1 MRYRLGIMVA
11 LAGWAPPLHAQVG
24 LASAGSTLALSA
36 SKAASVGISLRDVGG
51 SGREDLTR
59 VPIAT
64 RWELDPARTGAV
76 ALVAFMP
83 RAARAEARVASGG
96 AKRFARFEGTD
107 ATVVFV
113 QRVSPLSPIG
123 RRMDELTLR
132 SDAVG
137 ALDLRVITQ

>member
-1 MRYRLGIMVA
+1 MRYRLGIMAA
-11 LAGWAPPLHAQVG
+11 LAGWAPPLRAQVG

-36 SKAASVGISLRDVGG
+36 SKAASVGVSLPDVGIG
-51 SGREDLTR
+51 GDDLTR

-64 RWELDPARTGAV
+64 RWELDPARTGTV
-76 ALVAFMP
+76 TLVAFVP
-83 RAARAEARVASGG
+83 RAARSEPWVARGG

-107 ATVVFV
+107 ASVVFV

-123 RRMDELTLR
+123 RRIDELTLR

>member
-1 MRYRLGIMVA
+1 MAA
-11 LAGWAPPLHAQVG
+11 LAGWAPPLRAQVG

-36 SKAASVGISLRDVGG
+36 SKAASVGVSLPDVGIG
-51 SGREDLTR
+51 GRDDLTR

-64 RWELDPARTGAV
+64 RWELDPARTGTV
-76 ALVAFMP
+76 TLVAFVP
-83 RAARAEARVASGG
+83 RAARAARAEAWVARGG

-107 ATVVFV
+107 ASVVFV

-123 RRMDELTLR
+123 RRIDELTLR

-137 ALDLRVITQ
+137 ALDLRLITQ